1 MEWMVFLKILQNLQ
15 ENTCA
20 RVSFFNK
27 VAGPRPATLSKK
39 KSGTDVSKCYEFS
52 EISKNTNFYRTPLG
66 DCFWMYVTLKNFV
79 PSYKD
84 KTLVPES
91 HF

>member
-1 MEWMVFLKILQNLQ
+1 MMFLKILQNLQ

-52 EISKNTNFYRTPLG
+52 EISKNTTSTEHLWATASECMLP
-66 DCFWMYVTLKNFV
+66 
-79 PSYKD
+79 
-84 KTLVPES
+84 
-91 HF
+91 